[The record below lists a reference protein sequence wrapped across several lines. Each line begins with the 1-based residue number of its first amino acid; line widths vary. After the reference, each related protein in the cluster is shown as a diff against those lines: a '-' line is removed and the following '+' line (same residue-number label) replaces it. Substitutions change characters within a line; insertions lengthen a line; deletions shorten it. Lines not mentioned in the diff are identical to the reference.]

1 MDDIVLRGLA
11 KWPDVPAVYGWLTL
25 DRRGNWLI
33 KGDSISN
40 AAVTAFIGR
49 NYERDGEGRWFFQNG
64 PQRVYVTLDYTPL
77 VYRAVNGDAAALA
90 IESHT
95 GMRATSL
102 AGAWVD
108 EDGALL
114 LETEQ
119 GIGVVHDRDLD
130 KLVPNFIDANGNQLP
145 EEALDQL
152 MDLLQHGRE
161 VPVWLKYGESNIK
174 VEPIKSTAVPRR
186 FSFQACP
193 TAPEGAAEC
202 A

>member
-40 AAVTAFIGR
+40 AAVTGFIGR

-64 PQRVYVTLDYTPL
+64 PQRVFVTLDYTPL
-77 VYRAVNGDAAALA
+77 VYRAVNGDGAALA

-95 GMRATSL
+95 GARATSL
-102 AGAWVD
+102 AGAWID

-114 LETEQ
+114 LQTEQ

-130 KLVPNFIDANGNQLP
+130 KLVPGFIDANGNPLP
-145 EEALDQL
+145 EDALDQL
-152 MDLLQHGRE
+152 TDLLQHGRD

-174 VEPIKSTAVPRR
+174 VEPIQSTAVPQR

>member
-49 NYERDGEGRWFFQNG
+49 NYERDREGRWFFQNG
-64 PQRVYVTLDYTPL
+64 PQRVYVALAYTPF
-77 VYRAVNGDAAALA
+77 VYRAVNGDGAALA

-95 GMRATSL
+95 GARSSSL
-102 AGAWVD
+102 TGAWVD

-114 LETEQ
+114 LQTEH

-130 KLVPNFIDANGNQLP
+130 KIVPAFIDANGNPLP
-145 EEALDQL
+145 EDALDQL
-152 MDLLQHGRE
+152 MDLLQTGRE
-161 VPVWLKYGESNIK
+161 VPVWLKYRESNIK
-174 VEPIKSTAVPRR
+174 VEPIQSAAVPQR